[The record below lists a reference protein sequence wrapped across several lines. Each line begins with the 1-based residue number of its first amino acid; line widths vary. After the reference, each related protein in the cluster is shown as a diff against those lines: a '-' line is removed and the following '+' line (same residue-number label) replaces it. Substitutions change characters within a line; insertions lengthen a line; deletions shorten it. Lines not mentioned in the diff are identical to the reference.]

1 MRQINLFNALSA
13 MIFLMKKNNKK
24 DSNKFTLS
32 NSTCQSISGSTV
44 PNKPPQ
50 AMTEEFPFPIKPLI
64 DNKLKG

>member
-1 MRQINLFNALSA
+1 MRPSQKLNTFIS
-13 MIFLMKKNNKK
+13 MIFFMKKNNKK

-50 AMTEEFPFPIKPLI
+50 AMAEEFPFPIKPII